1 MMKGVFV
8 TGGSGGIGAALV
20 KNLREAGNE
29 VTFTFRHREEKAREL
44 ELSTGAKALRYD
56 MADAGSVIA
65 VCKAIRDSEVDGLVN
80 LAADPLHRQA
90 FLKLDCERMLGEMQ
104 TALLGPLKLCQS
116 FAASCKDRKQP
127 GAIVNVLTSAVLGL
141 PPEKMLG
148 YVMLKHALLGATRA
162 LAVELVKHNIRV
174 NAVSPGMTRTD
185 YISDLPERF
194 LEIVEADLPLKR
206 LATPAEVAAVIA
218 FLLSPAASYI
228 QGANIPITGGTAC

>member
-90 FLKLDCERMLGEMQ
+90 F
-104 TALLGPLKLCQS
+104 
-116 FAASCKDRKQP
+116 F
-127 GAIVNVLTSAVLGL
+127 
-141 PPEKMLG
+141 
-148 YVMLKHALLGATRA
+148 
-162 LAVELVKHNIRV
+162 
-174 NAVSPGMTRTD
+174 
-185 YISDLPERF
+185 
-194 LEIVEADLPLKR
+194 
-206 LATPAEVAAVIA
+206 
-218 FLLSPAASYI
+218 
-228 QGANIPITGGTAC
+228 